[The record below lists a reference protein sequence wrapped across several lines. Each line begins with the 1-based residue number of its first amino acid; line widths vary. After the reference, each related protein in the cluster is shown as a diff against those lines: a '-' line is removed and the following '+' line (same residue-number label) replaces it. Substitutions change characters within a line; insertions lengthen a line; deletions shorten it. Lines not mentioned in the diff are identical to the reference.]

1 MLSQLMHHITH
12 QDQPLTELL
21 RGPQIDLVSVEVFNF
36 NFRFFLPL
44 LEEFIDSL
52 VVTSRSPLTKFI
64 LDRSAQLQL
73 EQDVMPQRRRNLIR
87 FNDQRLNLILDLGD
101 HSPFLRTLLL
111 TLTFFLLQLLLLFQ
125 LSLQRDSFTF

>member
-1 MLSQLMHHITH
+1 
-12 QDQPLTELL
+12 
-21 RGPQIDLVSVEVFNF
+21 
-36 NFRFFLPL
+36 L
-44 LEEFIDSL
+44 LEEFIDGL
-52 VVTSRSPLTKFI
+52 VVTSRGPLTEFI

-87 FNDQRLNLILDLGD
+87 FNDQRLNLILDLSD

>member
-1 MLSQLMHHITH
+1 MLHISH
-12 QDQPLTELL
+12 QDQPLTELF

-36 NFRFFLPL
+36 NFRFYLPFF
-44 LEEFIDSL
+44 EEFIDSL

-64 LDRSAQLQL
+64 LVRSAQLKI

-87 FNDQRLNLILDLGD
+87 FNAQRLNLILNLVDN
-101 HSPFLRTLLL
+101 SPFLRTLLL
-111 TLTFFLLQLLLLFQ
+111 TLAFLLLQLLLLLQ

>member
-52 VVTSRSPLTKFI
+52 VVTSRTPLTKFI

-87 FNDQRLNLILDLGD
+87 FNAQRLNLILNLVDN
-101 HSPFLRTLLL
+101 SPFLRTLLL
-111 TLTFFLLQLLLLFQ
+111 LLMFFLLQLQLLCQ
-125 LSLQRDSFTF
+125 L